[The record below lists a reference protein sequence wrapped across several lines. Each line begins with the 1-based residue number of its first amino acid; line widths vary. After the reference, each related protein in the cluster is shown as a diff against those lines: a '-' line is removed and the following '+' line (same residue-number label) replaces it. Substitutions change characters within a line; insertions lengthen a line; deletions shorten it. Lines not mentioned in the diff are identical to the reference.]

1 MTRLGDLEVKVKID
15 DTYAVEYEDDDGE
28 AEESE
33 SVTTKYIEA
42 VSGASFGIMC
52 RVLSTYHF
60 NEDFLSFQIF
70 VDGKRA
76 GGKHFFSTKHD
87 NRRGQATLIRHM
99 SVGWNNDRKR
109 LRYRFADLRT
119 RKSAVV
125 YLCHGPFTRSSST
138 RGASSPLTV

>member
-1 MTRLGDLEVKVKID
+1 MTRLGDLEVKVEIG
-15 DTYAVEYEDDDGE
+15 DTYAVEYEDDEGQ

-33 SVTTKYIEA
+33 SVTTKYVEA
-42 VSGASFGIMC
+42 VSGVGFGIMC

-70 VDGKRA
+70 VDGKWA
-76 GGKHFFSTKHD
+76 GGRRFFSTKHG
-87 NRRGQATLIRHM
+87 NRRGQEALMHHV
-99 SVGWNNDRKR
+99 SVGWNNDWKR
-109 LRYRFADLRT
+109 LRYRFTDLKT

-138 RGASSPLTV
+138 RGASSSLAA